1 MIAPKNPEPE
11 KTANVKQIL
20 PVVERLQKLMAEYLA
35 PAKSMGLKL
44 KGEDILKVLDQAVLR
59 AEDPESKA
67 AFGETPEGYFLDGL
81 YEEIIQQPG
90 AVFEKV
96 ADADGNEHYVPM
108 TDAVWLAC
116 LGKLREIVRKGAG

>member
-11 KTANVKQIL
+11 KTTDLKQIL
-20 PVVERLQKLMAEYLA
+20 PVVERLQKLMTEYLA

-44 KGEDILKVLDQAVLR
+44 KGEDILKVLDQAALLV
-59 AEDPESKA
+59 EEPGSKA

-90 AVFEKV
+90 AIFEKV
-96 ADADGNEHYVPM
+96 TDPDGREQYVPM
-108 TDAVWLAC
+108 PDAVWLAC
-116 LGKLREIVRKGAG
+116 LNRLREIVRKGAG